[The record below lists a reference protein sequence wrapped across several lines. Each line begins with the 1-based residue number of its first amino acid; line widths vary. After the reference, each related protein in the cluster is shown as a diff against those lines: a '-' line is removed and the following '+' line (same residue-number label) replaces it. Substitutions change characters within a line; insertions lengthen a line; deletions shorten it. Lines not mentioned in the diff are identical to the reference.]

1 MNLLLELYAVCADW
15 TSLRNI
21 QKITTDLYTFSD
33 SDWDSK
39 IKVCEKKWKKIA
51 EIGYFNFEK

>member
-1 MNLLLELYAVCADW
+1 MQVCADW

-21 QKITTDLYTFSD
+21 QEIATESYTFSE

-39 IKVCEKKWKKIA
+39 IKFCEKRWKKIA